1 MATAKIRVETD
12 VSGVKKGLNQA
23 TKDIKS
29 FERTG
34 KGALNSLGQALGL
47 NVSSIEK
54 MSTAFSGAG
63 AKIAQSAGASNK
75 SILTISKSLGAV
87 GAAAGA
93 AAALV
98 AAAWKWM
105 SREAD
110 YYGSRVK
117 GMVEASGLKQYRQ
130 TLAELRHDHEDGAGM
145 LGFVET
151 VKNKWAELRSLL
163 SNMRRNGGFNALGLV
178 AGYAQT
184 EADKAVAG
192 AAADDRKQLVDLE
205 IKSLETRKRIANLD
219 AQIAEKRRI
228 MMDQEESLEE
238 RAKASAEVEG
248 LVNARTSANVGM
260 LQQKLTLLRQLHS
273 RSESSLADIQ
283 EENDLEVQ
291 ILQLQAEKSATLRS
305 IQREQRK
312 LNKEIEAEKKLEQE
326 NALTNLTRQ
335 EGLQKRL
342 EAATKLT
349 YNAPGITAQIQG
361 GVQAAVDQMEL
372 DFGPML
378 ENSFSGLGESL
389 GDAFGVLFSGGSIS
403 EAASAFSSSILSVV
417 GGLAT
422 QFGQYAISIGVASMA
437 IKRAFN
443 PLDPA
448 GAAMAIGAGVA
459 LVALGKGLQ
468 AWSNNLSSGGYS
480 TGASGIAYASSSYSS
495 GSGGY
500 DTRELNIKV
509 SGTLVSSGST
519 LMAVIENEE
528 NRRNKTT

>member
-178 AGYAQT
+178 GGIAQT
-184 EADKAVAG
+184 EADKAAAA

-228 MMDQEESLEE
+228 MMDQEESLED

-248 LVNARTSANVGM
+248 LVNARTAANIGM

-291 ILQLQAEKSATLRS
+291 ILQIQAEKSATLRS

-312 LNKEIEAEKKLEQE
+312 LNKEIEKENELRKA

-335 EGLQKRL
+335 GGLQQKL
-342 EAATKLT
+342 AAAGKLT
-349 YNAPGITAQIQG
+349 YNAPAIAAQIQG
-361 GVQAAVDQMEL
+361 GVQAAVDQTEI
-372 DFGPML
+372 DFTPMVS
-378 ENSFSGLGESL
+378 NSLSKLSEAVGEAFYAVFSGEGIEAAGRGLAGSLLGTIGDLAVQFGEMAIAIGMGAEGVKAAFESL
-389 GDAFGVLFSGGSIS
+389 NGY
-403 EAASAFSSSILSVV
+403 AAIA
-417 GGLAT
+417 
-422 QFGQYAISIGVASMA
+422 
-437 IKRAFN
+437 
-443 PLDPA
+443 A
-448 GAAMAIGAGVA
+448 GAT
-459 LVALGKGLQ
+459 LVALGAGLK
-468 AWSNNLSSGGYS
+468 AWSKNLSSGGYS